1 MSADFLLRHFIG
13 FALQVLPAT
22 VLLLLPFER
31 TKYRFPYRRTWAL
44 FGFVIMIL
52 CAVYSVSARVVN
64 ISRQE
69 TMGAGFLFGNL
80 FMCLSIVIIACLY
93 FLLIRDQTM
102 RKAFLFFSVVS
113 FSAIQYTLANVLLSF
128 FPLKP
133 ASQAGQ
139 SYDINTCIAYGLV
152 TLVLL
157 PPVAVFFRTSVRTY
171 LKNMNAVSGRGE
183 FILLIT
189 VTAFYLALNA
199 LLSMFWTQYQEIAH
213 TNQSYYMP
221 VIIMLTALLFI
232 VYYSVIKLSNYRFEE
247 EERKLEAAIMRADHE
262 KIRMSMEEQRK
273 RLHDTRQLLNHM
285 SSIVQNSGRDEL
297 LDYIGQTLDHIHVTD
312 ERFCADSRMNGILQ
326 YYAAAARASGIGF
339 TVRARCNDL
348 SSISEIDLTVLL
360 GNALENAIH
369 AAAAWQA
376 KHEPERAGITVTADD
391 GENLLRIHIENSCAQ
406 VLYAPHV
413 SRDGQDSFLPADSF
427 LSIGGSGQGLNRI
440 SAIAAKYEGLAL
452 FCYDAE
458 NEKFLTWITLIIC
471 N

>member
-22 VLLLLPFER
+22 VILLLPFER
-31 TKYRFPYRRTWAL
+31 GKYRFPYRRTWTL
-44 FGFVIMIL
+44 FGVVILFL
-52 CAVYSVSARVVN
+52 CAVYSVSARAVN
-64 ISRQE
+64 ISRPDP
-69 TMGAGFLFGNL
+69 MGAGFLFGNL
-80 FMCLSIVIIACLY
+80 FMCLSIVIMACLY

-102 RKAFLFFSVVS
+102 RKAFQFFSVVS

-152 TLVLL
+152 TLVLF
-157 PPVAVFFRTSVRTY
+157 PPIAVFFKTSVRTY

-199 LLSMFWTQYQEIAH
+199 LLSMFWTQYQESAH

-221 VIIMLTALLFI
+221 VIILLTALLFI
-232 VYYSVIKLSNYRFEE
+232 VYYSVIRLSNYRFEE
-247 EERKLEAAIMRADHE
+247 EERKLEAAVMRADHE

-285 SSIVQNSGRDEL
+285 SALVQNSGRDEL
-297 LDYIGQTLDHIHVTD
+297 LDYIEQTMDHIHVTD

-326 YYAAAARASGIGF
+326 YYAAAARASGIAF
-339 TVRARCNDL
+339 TVRACCTDL
-348 SSISEIDLTVLL
+348 SSIPEIDLTVLL
-360 GNALENAIH
+360 GNVLENAIH
-369 AAAAWQA
+369 AAGEWQE
-376 KHEPERAGITVTADD
+376 KHEPERAGIWVTADD
-391 GENLLRIHIENSCAQ
+391 GENLLRIQIENSCAQ

-413 SRDGQDSFLPADSF
+413 STDGQDSFLPADSF
-427 LSIGGSGQGLNRI
+427 LSIGGSGQGLNRV
-440 SAIAAKYEGLAL
+440 SAIAAKYDGLAS
-452 FCYDAE
+452 FCYDGK
-458 NEKFLTWITLIIC
+458 NEMFLTRVTLIIP
-471 N
+471 

>member
-22 VLLLLPFER
+22 ILLLLPFER
-31 TKYRFPYRRTWAL
+31 PKYRFPYRRTWAL
-44 FGFVIMIL
+44 FGFIIMIL
-52 CAVYSVSARVVN
+52 CTVYSVSARVVN
-64 ISRQE
+64 ISRPE
-69 TMGAGFLFGNL
+69 MIGAGFLFGNL

-93 FLLIRDQTM
+93 FLLIRDQIL

-133 ASQAGQ
+133 ASQTGQ

-213 TNQSYYMP
+213 MNQSYYMP
-221 VIIMLTALLFI
+221 VIILLTALLFI
-232 VYYSVIKLSNYRFEE
+232 VYYSVIKLSNYRFED

-285 SSIVQNSGRDEL
+285 SSIVQSRGRDDL
-297 LDYIGQTLDHIHVTD
+297 LDYINQTLDHI
-312 ERFCADSRMNGILQ
+312 
-326 YYAAAARASGIGF
+326 
-339 TVRARCNDL
+339 
-348 SSISEIDLTVLL
+348 
-360 GNALENAIH
+360 
-369 AAAAWQA
+369 
-376 KHEPERAGITVTADD
+376 
-391 GENLLRIHIENSCAQ
+391 
-406 VLYAPHV
+406 
-413 SRDGQDSFLPADSF
+413 
-427 LSIGGSGQGLNRI
+427 
-440 SAIAAKYEGLAL
+440 
-452 FCYDAE
+452 
-458 NEKFLTWITLIIC
+458 
-471 N
+471 